1 MIRHPPKALSISPA
15 RQTLAS
21 TSSVVSYIIAQI
33 TGPDVDTV
41 SDAVLRI
48 EKITS
53 DQPSLLL
60 THVDQLI
67 RAILMQKRFNFTTRM
82 SGAASGGW
90 EGEREREREER
101 ETERQREKTNGGIL
115 LLYNDF

>member
-1 MIRHPPKALSISPA
+1 M
-15 RQTLAS
+15 
-21 TSSVVSYIIAQI
+21 
-33 TGPDVDTV
+33 

-90 EGEREREREER
+90 KREREKERERERER
-101 ETERQREKTNGGIL
+101 ETEERERDRGERQRDRETETERDREKRGMVVYFYCIMTFNL
-115 LLYNDF
+115 AEFYFDV